1 MTESAVEQWFKSHG
15 VPQFA
20 GNYSGRDRLGLV
32 VFVLLSVVA
41 FELGAAPWYEPNALQ
56 LLLALVGVMC
66 LTLCLRPMLG
76 ALLEPHP
83 PAFAWWS
90 VAARVAIIV
99 AAAWLLRVD
108 RFVGE
113 HPEVAVTFPL
123 LMLTAASAAA
133 LSSRSLWGAVLRDR
147 PQAGMVLV
155 NALCFTIVA
164 FAFEGTVLPPV
175 GDDLRAL
182 AALTAMLLVFVT
194 VILLFR
200 GCTRVE
206 ESDCEPDPRLAFAFP
221 GASLLTMWL
230 GLQTAVLTYTPI
242 DRVEQVLLSLTV
254 VGVVLLVGRTRA
266 RRNIRSGPGGR
277 VQVFPLFAALF
288 VVAYPALVA
297 AYFQLDF
304 GTEFPVTGAQAFA
317 LGVGFHALFVL
328 VAIGVVRLGLDRV
341 VAWAGHEALAN
352 LGSVINGISRG
363 LPLLVI
369 VTVFLLMQAEL
380 WQVAFLTRWVPFL
393 ALVSGMVVVGFLVM
407 LTSSSQQL
415 DGQVAFGK
423 WATNWEA
430 VARAARCGST
440 SWKPSDPPVQH
451 EIERF
456 KTEPRCI
463 PDAPLSRKQRLNAV
477 LVIAVYQAIIFLPL
491 AAIAAVVFWGL
502 TRLSVPQHVAA
513 EWIYGDKPT
522 DDNVAAVSAPALLA
536 EPWARLAMLLA
547 AFSFLS
553 LAVQIPANK
562 EQRKDFLAGADSGI
576 KQRLAALL
584 VHRALDE
591 APERG
596 ADEGSEPAAPIAA

>member
-1 MTESAVEQWFKSHG
+1 
-15 VPQFA
+15 
-20 GNYSGRDRLGLV
+20 
-32 VFVLLSVVA
+32 
-41 FELGAAPWYEPNALQ
+41 
-56 LLLALVGVMC
+56 
-66 LTLCLRPMLG
+66 
-76 ALLEPHP
+76 
-83 PAFAWWS
+83 
-90 VAARVAIIV
+90 
-99 AAAWLLRVD
+99 
-108 RFVGE
+108 
-113 HPEVAVTFPL
+113 
-123 LMLTAASAAA
+123 
-133 LSSRSLWGAVLRDR
+133 
-147 PQAGMVLV
+147 
-155 NALCFTIVA
+155 
-164 FAFEGTVLPPV
+164 
-175 GDDLRAL
+175 
-182 AALTAMLLVFVT
+182 
-194 VILLFR
+194 VIK
-200 GCTRVE
+200 
-206 ESDCEPDPRLAFAFP
+206 
-221 GASLLTMWL
+221 
-230 GLQTAVLTYTPI
+230 
-242 DRVEQVLLSLTV
+242 
-254 VGVVLLVGRTRA
+254 
-266 RRNIRSGPGGR
+266 
-277 VQVFPLFAALF
+277 
-288 VVAYPALVA
+288 
-297 AYFQLDF
+297 
-304 GTEFPVTGAQAFA
+304 
-317 LGVGFHALFVL
+317 
-328 VAIGVVRLGLDRV
+328 
-341 VAWAGHEALAN
+341 
-352 LGSVINGISRG
+352 GISRG

-407 LTSSSQQL
+407 LASSSQQL

-430 VARAARCGST
+430 VGRAARCGST
-440 SWKPSDPPVQH
+440 NWKPSDPPVQR

-463 PDAPLSRKQRLNAV
+463 PDASLSRKQRLNAV

-502 TRLSVPQHVAA
+502 TRLAVPQHVAA